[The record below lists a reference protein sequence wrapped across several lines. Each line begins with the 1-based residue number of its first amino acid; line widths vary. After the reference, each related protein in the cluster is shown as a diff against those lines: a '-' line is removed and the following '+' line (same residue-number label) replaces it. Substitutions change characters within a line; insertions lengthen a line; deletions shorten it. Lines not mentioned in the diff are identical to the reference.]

1 MWTNPWFIGL
11 IIVILIGHVA
21 WFIHYALKTLQ
32 ETPSP
37 HEERKENGIQARQ
50 D

>member
-11 IIVILIGHVA
+11 IVIILIGHVI
-21 WFIHYALKTLQ
+21 WFIHFALKTLKGTQ
-32 ETPSP
+32 SP
-37 HEERKENGIQARQ
+37 TTERKEDGIQTRQ